1 MHKIDKQ
8 TTALE
13 ILITQKPG
21 GLLMEQIDNKSGL
34 GLNRRTLLRRLQEL
48 IKDGRIEIRGKGR
61 ALRYVSV
68 IKD

>member
-1 MHKIDKQ
+1 
-8 TTALE
+8 
-13 ILITQKPG
+13 
-21 GLLMEQIDNKSGL
+21 MEQIDNKSGL